1 MGERMIYVIEHLEP
15 MLSKWVFLE
24 YKHISEIVGK
34 ASLMFT
40 NITRTN
46 DVLRLNRL
54 GRVEEKSVKEL
65 NLPDAC
71 ILDPSARVTLSPDD
85 AKHFKY
91 LVFGGILGDAPM
103 QGRTRKEITSKVNL
117 PDRNLGKKQ
126 MSTDTAV
133 YVARAVVSGTLLTG
147 IRFRDNIEL
156 HLQEGLSVK
165 LPFSYVLLGRK
176 PMITP
181 GLEDYLRAKKGF

>member
-1 MGERMIYVIEHLEP
+1 MIYVIEHLEP

-24 YKHISEIVGK
+24 YRHISKVVGK
-34 ASLMFT
+34 TSLMFT
-40 NITRTN
+40 NIRRMN
-46 DVLRLNRL
+46 DLLRL
-54 GRVEEKSVKEL
+54 GRLGMVQEKSVKEL

-91 LVFGGILGDAPM
+91 LIFGGILGDAPM
-103 QGRTRKEITSKVNL
+103 QGRTRSELTSKVNL
-117 PDRNLGKKQ
+117 PDRNLGRRQ

-133 YVARAVVSGTLLTG
+133 YVAKAIVSGARLAELK
-147 IRFRDNIEL
+147 FRDDIEL
-156 HLQEGLSVK
+156 QLEPGLSVK
-165 LPFSYVLLGRK
+165 LPFRYLILGRK
-176 PMITP
+176 LMLTP